1 MLYPQNG
8 DRIVTID
15 SVTSLHPMYMQ
26 QLTATVTSVCSASYV
41 RWRGTA
47 HIHPPHAAAAERLAT
62 IDRYLLGRAHDGT
75 YRRTVRQTDGQTDGQ
90 ADERTPD
97 RCITLLRILCGSA
110 SRDSNDQKAVT
121 YHTFT
126 YKMLHRY
133 FIQTKVLNWNIRWNL
148 VAISTHAYYIDG

>member
-15 SVTSLHPMYMQ
+15 SVTSLRPMYMQ

-62 IDRYLLGRAHDGT
+62 IDRSPLPGPRWDIQT
-75 YRRTVRQTDGQTDGQ
+75 DSQTNRRTNGRTGRRTDARQMHRLCSVYYAAVPVETVTIKKLSRITRLLTKCYTDISFRQRYWT
-90 ADERTPD
+90 E
-97 RCITLLRILCGSA
+97 
-110 SRDSNDQKAVT
+110 
-121 YHTFT
+121 TFAE
-126 YKMLHRY
+126 
-133 FIQTKVLNWNIRWNL
+133 IW
-148 VAISTHAYYIDG
+148 